1 MRTITRVLASG
12 SVILKGEKLSAKSE
26 TAKVINYTA
35 EQTAEMVSAYTAKPE
50 KATVEALALKLGKS
64 VKSIVAKL
72 VREKV
77 YKKAEYV
84 SKSGEPVAKKNDVAD
99 AIGAVLKMNENDIDS
114 LTKCNKTAL
123 SMIWKALA
131 NSVPVEG

>member
-1 MRTITRVLASG
+1 MATIT
-12 SVILKGEKLSAKSE
+12 K
-26 TAKVINYTA
+26 TPVINYTA
-35 EQTAEMVSAYTAKPE
+35 EQTAEMVEAYTANPTKV
-50 KATVEALALKLGKS
+50 TVEALALKLGKT

-84 SKSGEPVAKKNDVAD
+84 TKAGEKVQHKNEYAD

-123 SMIWKALA
+123 AIIFKALA
-131 NSVPVEG
+131 NSVPLTPENEGIVEE